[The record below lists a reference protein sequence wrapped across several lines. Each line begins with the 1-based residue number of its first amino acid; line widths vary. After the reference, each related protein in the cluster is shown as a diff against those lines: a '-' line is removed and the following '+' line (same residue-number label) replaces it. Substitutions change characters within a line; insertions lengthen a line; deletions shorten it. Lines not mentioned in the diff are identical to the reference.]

1 MVISTG
7 GMQGQEDAI
16 GVRRIRRH
24 ARTGHLTRQKCGHQG
39 PTAVRRLAAYRGNIE
54 INLTRSYYSQEMP
67 PCPTIKCDFEATALW
82 RGLQQALSRDERL
95 RLRDA
100 VGLVGCPD
108 ASGPRPAN
116 PKTDEQIGTI
126 GPKLS
131 ANPHFFDQNWQR
143 ARHRI
148 AVMFEHDGQS
158 AFLKLQTVPQLLQHF
173 SRRLVEQHQ
182 VHFIERIRRFGEDV
196 LGQLWNGVDR
206 KTHQAGPI
214 HVQTARPTFSVP
226 RLDRV
231 LRVSCAAV
239 PNNQGV
245 CTASISAKT
254 KPREMRLV
262 GSLNQGRCRRI
273 SKYGSQTSIIW
284 INIF

>member
-1 MVISTG
+1 MLISTG
-7 GMQGQEDAI
+7 GIQGRWYDI

-24 ARTGHLTRQKCGHQG
+24 VRARHLHRPKYGHQG
-39 PTAVRRLAAYRGNIE
+39 PAEVPRLVAYLGDIE
-54 INLTRSYYSQEMP
+54 VNLTRPYYSQEMP
-67 PCPTIKCDFEATALW
+67 PCPTIKCDFEPTALW
-82 RGLQQALSRDERL
+82 LGLQQALSRDERL

-126 GPKLS
+126 RPKLS
-131 ANPHFFDQNWQR
+131 ADPHFFDQNWQR
-143 ARHRI
+143 ARNRV

-158 AFLKLQTVPQLLQHF
+158 AFLKLHTVPQLLQHF

-214 HVQTARPTFSVP
+214 HVQTACPTFSVP

-231 LRVSCAAV
+231 LRVSGAAV

-254 KPREMRLV
+254 KP
-262 GSLNQGRCRRI
+262 
-273 SKYGSQTSIIW
+273 
-284 INIF
+284 